1 MDTTGEGLAG
11 RRDGLG
17 WRLVRGGAAV
27 VATVTLGLALTAG
40 PADAMP
46 NNPCATARAIFKAN
60 MDKARDW
67 IGTADRLADAGN
79 EAGAN
84 AAQAQAEH
92 FMGVAEGALGDMAGA
107 C

>member
-1 MDTTGEGLAG
+1 MDTTAQRFSA

-17 WRLVRGGAAV
+17 WRLVRGAAAV
-27 VATVTLGLALTAG
+27 VTTVTVGLALTAG

-60 MDKARDW
+60 MDEARFW
-67 IGTADRLADAGN
+67 TGAADRLAAAGN

-84 AAQAQAEH
+84 AASAEADH
-92 FMGVAEGALGDMAGA
+92 FMGVAEGALGDMGGA

>member
-1 MDTTGEGLAG
+1 MDITAQGLAG
-11 RRDGLG
+11 RRPG

-27 VATVTLGLALTAG
+27 LATVTVGLALTAG

-46 NNPCATARAIFKAN
+46 NDACATARAIFKAN
-60 MDKARDW
+60 MDEARFW
-67 IGTADRLADAGN
+67 IGAADRLAGAGN

-84 AAQAQAEH
+84 AASAQADH
-92 FMGVAEGALGDMAGA
+92 FMGVAEGALGDMGGA

>member
-1 MDTTGEGLAG
+1 MDTTAERLAG
-11 RRDGLG
+11 RRDSLG
-17 WRLVRGGAAV
+17 WRLLRGGAAV

-46 NNPCATARAIFKAN
+46 DNPCATARAIFKAN
-60 MDKARDW
+60 MDEARFW
-67 IGTADRLADAGN
+67 IGAADRLAGAGN

-84 AAQAQAEH
+84 AASAEADH
-92 FMGVAEGALGDMAGA
+92 FMGLAEGALGDMGGT